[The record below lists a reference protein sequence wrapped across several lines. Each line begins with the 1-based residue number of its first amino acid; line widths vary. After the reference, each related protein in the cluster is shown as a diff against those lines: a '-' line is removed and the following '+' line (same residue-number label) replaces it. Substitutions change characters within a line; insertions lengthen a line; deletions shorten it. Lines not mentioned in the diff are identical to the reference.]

1 VAFVS
6 AAIVTPPGERSISI
20 AADCFVPDRT
30 AATRLPFCPA
40 LLGFGRLLDG
50 VVDLAAVRFLA
61 VFVIGISF
69 GSGAASRLHRQSPAK
84 ALKPAGRDPGA
95 AKARRKQA
103 Q

>member
-1 VAFVS
+1 MVAPS
-6 AAIVTPPGERSISI
+6 GERSISS

-30 AATRLPFCPA
+30 AATRLPVCPA

-50 VVDLAAVRFLA
+50 AADLAAVRFFA
-61 VFVIGISF
+61 VFIIGISL
-69 GSGAASRLHRQSPAK
+69 GSGAASRLHHRSPAK

-95 AKARRKQA
+95 AKAHRKQA